1 MSPEAGRE
9 TPLPSKAMLRDAV
22 AFIYGEKSEVVL
34 LSRRGIIP
42 GSLLGAGD
50 RAIAVRVAPDREFSL
65 TRRRDGGVAT
75 IPDVQEVAVAAPCR
89 DQSESVEVFAFSPKL
104 IIEEFKRAVTAQRAL
119 YPKVSKGPV
128 FVPLD
133 TPQAD
138 GTPLTEKAL
147 WREVVPIDRLPP
159 HSPDNSLQEFRQRVH
174 REFARLTGLS
184 EAEVEVEFRIVPLHR
199 KIGRRERR

>member
-1 MSPEAGRE
+1 
-9 TPLPSKAMLRDAV
+9 MLARHRVLSICKID
-22 AFIYGEKSEVVL
+22 GENRSCSSDQRQVCEKWT
-34 LSRRGIIP
+34 
-42 GSLLGAGD
+42 
-50 RAIAVRVAPDREFSL
+50 L
-65 TRRRDGGVAT
+65 T
-75 IPDVQEVAVAAPCR
+75 
-89 DQSESVEVFAFSPKL
+89 
-104 IIEEFKRAVTAQRAL
+104 
-119 YPKVSKGPV
+119 KVSKGPV

-199 KIGRRERR
+199 